1 MFGKSRDL
9 RIQWYVFLFLLL
21 FSLERLLP
29 ISGPL
34 PQLPLSGTLL
44 KSACPIQ
51 KFAPPTF
58 RSTPDASVFKV
69 YDSLFFTKIKYNMHK
84 VQDYSALYN
93 NNVDPATCEGCH
105 FANMLKALALPH
117 HFTFTYFVKC

>member
-1 MFGKSRDL
+1 M
-9 RIQWYVFLFLLL
+9 VCFLFLLL

-58 RSTPDASVFKV
+58 RSIPNAPVFMHMT
-69 YDSLFFTKIKYNMHK
+69 LFYTKIKCNMHK

-93 NNVDPATCEGCH
+93 NNVDPVTCEGCH
-105 FANMLKALALPH
+105 FANMLKALA
-117 HFTFTYFVKC
+117 